1 MLKGAQK
8 KMIVVKTG
16 DSKVFEE
23 AYFVVRSD
31 ALCSGGDMV
40 DEANKIIDSCGA
52 KKKEKRIK
60 NISLPIISICAFM
73 GGSLFGGAIA
83 FLVALV

>member
-16 DSKVFEE
+16 DSKFFEE
-23 AYFVVRSD
+23 AYFVVRND

-40 DEANKIIDSCGA
+40 GEANKIIDSCGA
-52 KKKEKRIK
+52 KKERKIK
-60 NISLPIISICAFM
+60 NLFYCHLIKHDYPTLSLGCYIEVNFI
-73 GGSLFGGAIA
+73 
-83 FLVALV
+83 

>member
-23 AYFVVRSD
+23 AYFVIRSD
-31 ALCSGGDMV
+31 ALCPGGDMV
-40 DEANKIIDSCGA
+40 GEANKIIDRCGA
-52 KKKEKRIK
+52 QKKDRRI
-60 NISLPIISICAFM
+60 NRLSLPLISLCSFM

-83 FLVALV
+83 FLVTLA

>member
-23 AYFVVRSD
+23 AYFVVRND

-40 DEANKIIDSCGA
+40 GEANKIIDSCGA
-52 KKKEKRIK
+52 KKKDRKIK
-60 NISLPIISICAFM
+60 SLSMPIISVCAFI

-83 FLVALV
+83 LLVAFV

>member
-16 DSKVFEE
+16 DSKFFEE
-23 AYFVVRSD
+23 AYFVVRND

-40 DEANKIIDSCGA
+40 GEANKIIDSCGA
-52 KKKEKRIK
+52 KKERKIK
-60 NISLPIISICAFM
+60 NLSLPLISVCAFM

-83 FLVALV
+83 LIVAFV